1 MVLKTRRYT
10 LLDGVAIPVRCAPIS
25 FILQVALR
33 LLNAFVPAGTAL
45 FTASFVD
52 TAVAIAQGQG
62 TYMDIIIPSILL
74 LATMGYEML
83 YTKLLTFVKLGLQNG
98 IRLKYRTALLEKRT
112 RLEYACIESS
122 DDICFSRSCRDLHGS
137 EYSQRFV
144 DYRLLLVVDSR
155 VHNGSSRTS
164 GMACGS

>member
-62 TYMDIIIPSILL
+62 TYMDIIIPS
-74 LATMGYEML
+74 
-83 YTKLLTFVKLGLQNG
+83 
-98 IRLKYRTALLEKRT
+98 
-112 RLEYACIESS
+112 
-122 DDICFSRSCRDLHGS
+122 
-137 EYSQRFV
+137 
-144 DYRLLLVVDSR
+144 RLLLSTM
-155 VHNGSSRTS
+155 G
-164 GMACGS
+164 

>member
-25 FILQVALR
+25 FILKVALR

-122 DDICFSRSCRDLHGS
+122 DDWD
-137 EYSQRFV
+137 
-144 DYRLLLVVDSR
+144 
-155 VHNGSSRTS
+155 
-164 GMACGS
+164 